1 MSRLMLKKWF
11 GVKDLKVQSV
21 EMAKFRPNQTKPW
34 EATLQFGDNA
44 LISPPTGMTVTD
56 LGEEW
61 FLRTQKPFIHAVWM
75 ARDVAI
81 AREIE
86 TDLTK
91 AKEEGLKHLDEIVE
105 HYPGIWV
112 FDRPKAKEYLQ
123 KNIQYDY
130 GPEEL
135 KGQLEFERL
144 LKEEGLI

>member
-1 MSRLMLKKWF
+1 MLKKWF
-11 GVKDLKVQSV
+11 GVKNLKIQQV
-21 EMAKFRPNQTKPW
+21 EMASFHPNQTKPW

-61 FLRTQKPFIHAVWM
+61 LLRTGKPFIHAVWM
-75 ARDVAI
+75 TRDVAI

-86 TDLTK
+86 TDLIK

-123 KNIQYDY
+123 KNIRYDY
-130 GPEEL
+130 GPEEV